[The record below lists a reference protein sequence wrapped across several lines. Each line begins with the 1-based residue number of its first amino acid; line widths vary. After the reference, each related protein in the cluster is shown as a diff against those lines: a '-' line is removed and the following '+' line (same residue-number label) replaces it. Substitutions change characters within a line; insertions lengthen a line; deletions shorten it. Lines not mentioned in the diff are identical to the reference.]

1 MGFLD
6 KLFPVK
12 QARKRILESDEM
24 TIAET
29 GTEKQR
35 RALAKDERTSQEI
48 LYYLAEK
55 DPSAAVR
62 KSVAS
67 NPSTPMQA
75 SPILAKDSE
84 QDVRIVL
91 ARRLVKILPDLSQ
104 DKYSQLYAYAVQSLG
119 MLALDEVLKIR
130 KALAETLK
138 DHAHTPPAVAA
149 QLARDLERE
158 VSEPILRFCIALSDD
173 DLVDILKTHPA
184 NWAAEAVADRRQVSR
199 RVSRAVIDTGNVRA
213 GQILLSNEGADLT
226 EDLLEAIVERA
237 REYPEWHKPL
247 ATRKSLPPRMAMKLA
262 AYVDKTIAK
271 ILTERTDIDRGTIQ
285 DVTDVVQRRV
295 EYEEARQKTIDRSNP
310 VERAQKLHAADEITE
325 EVMGDALAMQD
336 YDFVIACLALRAGTT
351 MEDIRKVF
359 DVRAPRSI
367 CAVTWRAGFSMRM
380 ALKLQQTLGR
390 VPHTALIYPRGGTD
404 YPLTAEEMRWQLD
417 AIGIN
422 KSVP

>member
-1 MGFLD
+1 MGILE
-6 KLFPVK
+6 KIFPAK
-12 QARKRILESDEM
+12 HAKTRILESDEK

-35 RALAKDERTSQEI
+35 QALAKDERTSQEI
-48 LYYLAEK
+48 LFYLAGADK
-55 DPSAAVR
+55 SKKVR
-62 KSVAS
+62 KAVAE
-67 NPSTPMQA
+67 NISTPMQA
-75 SPILAKDSE
+75 SPLLAKDE
-84 QDVRIVL
+84 EEDVRLVL

-158 VSEPILRFCIALSDD
+158 VSEPILRFCVALSDD

-184 NWAAEAVADRRQVSR
+184 NWAAEAVADRRQISS

-213 GQILLSNEGADLT
+213 GQILISNEGAALT

-247 ATRKSLPPRMAMKLA
+247 ATRKALPPRMAMKLA

-271 ILTERTDIDRGTIQ
+271 ILTERTDIDRGTIE
-285 DVTDVVQRRV
+285 DVKDVVQRRV
-295 EYEEARQKTIDRSNP
+295 EYEDAREKTIDRSNP
-310 VERAQKLHAADEITE
+310 VERAQKLFAANEITDEILS
-325 EVMGDALAMQD
+325 DALAMQD
-336 YDFVIACLALRAGTT
+336 HEFVIACLALRAGTK
-351 MEDIRKVF
+351 MDDIRKVF
-359 DVRAPRSI
+359 DVRAPRTI
-367 CAVTWRAGFSMRM
+367 CAVTWRAGFSMRL

-404 YPLTAEEMRWQLD
+404 YPLTEEEMRWQLD
-417 AIGIN
+417 AIGI
-422 KSVP
+422 V

>member
-12 QARKRILESDEM
+12 QTKTRILESDEKA
-24 TIAET
+24 IAEN

-35 RALAKDERTSQEI
+35 QALAQDEHTSQDV
-48 LYYLAEK
+48 LFYLAGA
-55 DPSAAVR
+55 DTS
-62 KSVAS
+62 KSVRRAVAE

-75 SPILAKDSE
+75 SPLLARDPE
-84 QDVRIVL
+84 EDVRLVL

-119 MLALDEVLKIR
+119 MLALDEVLKVR

-138 DHAHTPPAVAA
+138 DHAHTPPAIAA

-158 VSEPILRFCIALSDD
+158 VSEPILRFCVALSDD

-184 NWAAEAVADRRQVSR
+184 NWAAEAVADRKQISS

-213 GQILLSNEGADLT
+213 GKILLSNEGAVLDENLY
-226 EDLLEAIVERA
+226 EMIVERA

-247 ATRKSLPPRMAMKLA
+247 ATRKTLPPRMAMKLA
-262 AYVDKTIAK
+262 AYVDKTIARL
-271 ILTERTDIDRGTIQ
+271 LTERTDIDSATID
-285 DVTDVVQRRV
+285 DVKGVVQRRV
-295 EYEEARQKTIDRSNP
+295 EYEDSREKTVIDRTNP
-310 VERAQKLHAADEITE
+310 VERAQKLHAADDITD
-325 EVMGDALAMQD
+325 EVLSDALAMQD
-336 YDFVIACLALRAGTT
+336 HEFVIACLALRAGTK
-351 MEDIRKVF
+351 MDDIRKVF
-359 DVRAPRSI
+359 DVRAPRTI
-367 CAVTWRAGFSMRM
+367 CALTWRAGFSMRL

-404 YPLTAEEMRWQLD
+404 YPLTEEEMRWQLD
-417 AIGIN
+417 AIGI
-422 KSVP
+422 K